1 MRCELPSPNAREL
14 FVPFLG
20 ATSLLISLMDHT
32 RASASGTTSN
42 AGAPREAT
50 AVRRSSAPGAAR
62 PTRRPQPGLIVDY
75 HAALATHDDTTVEQ
89 VDHAVELGAR
99 MSEFPTTIE
108 AAQRARDRGLAT
120 VAGAP
125 NVVRGG
131 SHSGNVNA
139 TDLARRRLLNGLSS
153 DYVPGSLLRA
163 AWLLMHDEGF
173 APSEAI
179 ELVTSGPAR
188 AAGLLDRGAIAIGQR
203 ADLVRVGEV
212 RAAPVVREVWRSQ
225 RRVA

>member
-1 MRCELPSPNAREL
+1 SRHRRLA
-14 FVPFLG
+14 
-20 ATSLLISLMDHT
+20 LISLMDHT
-32 RASASGTTSN
+32 PGQRQWRDLDHARVFYTARKGWTD
-42 AGAPREAT
+42 AQFDEQVRLAPQRQALY
-50 AVRRSSAPGAAR
+50 AR
-62 PTRRPQPGLIVDY
+62 PNMAWFVDFA
-75 HAALATHDDTTVEQ
+75 HTHGVALASHDDTTVGQ
-89 VDHAVELGAR
+89 VDDAVELGAR

-153 DYVPGSLLRA
+153 DYVPGSLLQA

-173 APSEAI
+173 TPSEAI

-188 AAGLLDRGAIAIGQR
+188 AAGLLDRGVIAAGQR
-203 ADLVRVGEV
+203 ADLVRVSEV
-212 RAAPVVREVWRSQ
+212 RGTPVVREVWRGQ